1 MTHRVDEFVRSFVE
15 SLEDVS
21 SIEREVRQSSD
32 LTPVEMYEA
41 LSHAR
46 FSDDRAYG
54 IQLMADF
61 MAPTGSRYFDSIYGS
76 FFGQKSIRAWLVPT
90 MASIDF
96 IDFRPM
102 GEIAFLDD
110 GEGVTS
116 VDEWQMFMGDIP
128 LSKGVSVRRFRD
140 GWITWACDVYDTALF
155 RAPGPD
161 GETAPL
167 PAPPSLEEWTMDP
180 SAPVVAAKDVDF
192 DADCD
197 QFHPSESLYIDPI
210 FGEFKGRE
218 VIRSWMVDIMGKVG
232 DIEFVPVGPELNDGS
247 TYLQEWVQMAVT
259 PDGRRVPMTRGTSIR
274 RYRDGWTVHA
284 ADYFDTATIMA
295 PEVMAASV
303 ECGSRITIDD
313 IMKYRAS

>member
-1 MTHRVDEFVRSFVE
+1 MSHHVDRFVQQFVE
-15 SLEDVS
+15 SVVDVNAIDRHV
-21 SIEREVRQSSD
+21 IEVSGLS
-32 LTPVEMYEA
+32 PVEMHQA

-61 MAPTGSRYFDSIYGS
+61 MAPEGSRYFDAIYGS
-76 FFGQKSIRAWLVPT
+76 FHGQQAIRGWLVPT

-102 GEIAFLDD
+102 GEVAFLDD
-110 GEGVTS
+110 GVGVTS

-128 LSKGVSVRRFRD
+128 LSKGVSVRRYRD
-140 GWITWACDVYDTALF
+140 GWITWACDVYDTAPF
-155 RAPGPD
+155 RVPGPD
-161 GETAPL
+161 GESAPI
-167 PAPPSLEEWTMDP
+167 PDPPSPGEWEPDR
-180 SAPVVAAKDVDF
+180 SAPVVAAKNVDF

-197 QFHPSESLYIDPI
+197 QFHPTDSVYIDPI
-210 FGEFKGRE
+210 FGEFRGQD

-232 DIEFVPVGPELNDGS
+232 DIEFVPVGPELNDGA
-247 TYLQEWVQMAVT
+247 TYVQEWVQMAVT
-259 PDGRRVPMTRGTSIR
+259 PGGRRVPMTRGTSVR
-274 RYRDGWTVHA
+274 RYRDGWTYHA

-303 ECGSRITIDD
+303 ECGSQITVDD
-313 IMKYRAS
+313 IMKYRGA

>member
-1 MTHRVDEFVRSFVE
+1 MNHRIDEFVSRFVE
-15 SLEDVS
+15 SVGDAN
-21 SIEREVRQSSD
+21 SIDRHVDQPSGLS
-32 LTPVEMYEA
+32 PVEMYEA

-61 MAPTGSRYFDSIYGS
+61 MAPEGSRYFDSIYGS
-76 FFGQKSIRAWLVPT
+76 FYGQRAIRNWLVPT

-110 GEGVTS
+110 GTGVTS
-116 VDEWQMFMGDIP
+116 VDEWQMFMGDVP

-140 GWITWACDVYDTALF
+140 GWITWACDVYDTAPF
-155 RAPGPD
+155 RVAGPD
-161 GETAPL
+161 GEAAPI
-167 PAPPSLEEWTMDP
+167 PAPPAPGDWDRDP
-180 SAPVVAAKDVDF
+180 SAPVAVAKDVDF

-197 QFHPSESLYIDPI
+197 QFHPTDSIYIDPI
-210 FGEFKGRE
+210 FGEFRGRE

-232 DIEFVPVGPELNDGS
+232 DIEFHPVGPELNDGS
-247 TYLQEWVQMAVT
+247 VYLQEWVQMAVT
-259 PDGRRVPMTRGTSIR
+259 PDDRRVPMTRGTSVR
-274 RYRDGWTVHA
+274 RYRDGSTYHA

-313 IMKYRAS
+313 IMRYRGA

>member
-15 SLEDVS
+15 SMGDVS
-21 SIEREVRQSSD
+21 SIERDVRQSSG

-41 LSHAR
+41 LAHAR

-61 MAPTGSRYFDSIYGS
+61 MAPEGSRYFDSIYGS
-76 FFGQKSIRAWLVPT
+76 FYGQKSIRAWLVPT

-96 IDFRPM
+96 IDFRPL
-102 GEIAFLDD
+102 EDVVFLDD
-110 GEGVTS
+110 GVGTTT

-140 GWITWACDVYDTALF
+140 GWITWACDVYDTAPF
-155 RAPGPD
+155 RVPGPD
-161 GETAPL
+161 GEAAPI
-167 PAPPSLEEWTMDP
+167 PSPPSPGEWTMDP
-180 SAPVVAAKDVDF
+180 SAPVVAAKDIDF
-192 DADCD
+192 DADSD
-197 QFHPSESLYIDPI
+197 QFHETDSVYVDPI
-210 FGEFKGRE
+210 FGEFRGRE
-218 VIRSWMVDIMGKVG
+218 EIRAWMVDVMGKVG
-232 DIEFVPVGPELNDGS
+232 NIEFVPVGPELNEGS

-259 PDGRRVPMTRGTSIR
+259 PDGGRVPMTRGTSVR

-303 ECGSRITIDD
+303 ACGSTLTADD
-313 IMKYRAS
+313 IARYRNR

>member
-1 MTHRVDEFVRSFVE
+1 MNHRIDDFVNRFVE
-15 SLEDVS
+15 SVGDANSIDRDVDQTS
-21 SIEREVRQSSD
+21 GLS
-32 LTPVEMYEA
+32 PVEMYEA

-61 MAPTGSRYFDSIYGS
+61 MAPEGSRYFDSIYGS
-76 FFGQKSIRAWLVPT
+76 FYGQQAIRNWLVPT

-102 GEIAFLDD
+102 SEIAFLDD
-110 GEGVTS
+110 GVGVTS
-116 VDEWQMFMGDIP
+116 VDEWQMFMGDVP

-140 GWITWACDVYDTALF
+140 GWITWACDVYDTAPF

-161 GETAPL
+161 GEVAPIPPP
-167 PAPPSLEEWTMDP
+167 PAPGDWVRDP

-197 QFHPSESLYIDPI
+197 QFHPTDSLYIDPI
-210 FGEFKGRE
+210 FGEFRGRE

-232 DIEFVPVGPELNDGS
+232 DIEFVPVGPELNDGAV
-247 TYLQEWVQMAVT
+247 YLQEWVQMAVA
-259 PDGRRVPMTRGTSIR
+259 PDGRRVPMTRGTSVR
-274 RYRDGWTVHA
+274 RYRDGSTVHA

-303 ECGSRITIDD
+303 ECGSQITIDD
-313 IMKYRAS
+313 IMRYRGA